1 MATAKTKSVWFCKEC
16 GNESP
21 KWMGRCPA
29 CGEWNTMVE
38 ETVATGK
45 KMTAV
50 TVPGAS
56 HKPLKLSEIDSARE
70 QRISLNNAEVDR
82 ILGGGLVEGSLVLIG
97 GEPGI
102 GKSTLSLQI
111 PLNCPALKTLYV
123 TGEESARQVKLRASR
138 IGGDDSGCMI
148 YSETLM
154 ENILEQARAMMPD
167 LMVVDSVQTMFSQ
180 NVESSPGSVTQIK
193 ETASMLLRFAKETGV
208 PVILIGHITKEGSI
222 AGPKILEHIVDVV
235 LQFEGDNRGTY
246 RLLRSI
252 KNRFGSTSELAV
264 FEMTGK
270 GLREVSNPSEM
281 LIPMHEEGLSGVAV
295 SAMLD
300 GTRPFL
306 IEVQSLVSSAAY
318 GTPQRSAT
326 GFDVRRLNMLLA
338 VLEKR
343 AGFKLGVKD
352 VFLNMAGGLKVSDPA
367 CDLAVIS
374 AVLSSNFDFAIPS
387 DICFAGE
394 IGLSGEVRPVAQ
406 TDRRIIEAARLGF
419 KKIYVSSYSS
429 LEGVG
434 NAAIEVVKVLFFLF
448 FAFCE
453 YGGATSTP
461 LDTSL
466 LFLFAF
472 SCLSCHS
479 RTSHDVTHKHLSDC
493 YHLAFCRSFLV
504 LEQCDVLVYLLCSTC
519 LVSLPFLLRSM
530 RRYNSVFVALAFFY
544 FSTARCF

>member
-1 MATAKTKSVWFCKEC
+1 M
-16 GNESP
+16 
-21 KWMGRCPA
+21 
-29 CGEWNTMVE
+29 
-38 ETVATGK
+38 ATGK
-45 KMTAV
+45 KAGV
-50 TVPGAS
+50 QSVAVPGAS
-56 HKPLKLSEIDSARE
+56 HKPMPLAEIDSTNE
-70 QRISLNNAEVDR
+70 NRISLNNAEVDR

-111 PLNCPALKTLYV
+111 PLNCPSLKTLYV
-123 TGEESARQVKLRASR
+123 TGEESARQVKLRAAR
-138 IGGDDSGCMI
+138 IGGDDSGCLI

-154 ENILEQARAMMPD
+154 ENIIAEARSIMPD
-167 LMVVDSVQTMFSQ
+167 LMVVDSVQTMYSQ

-193 ETASMLLRFAKETGV
+193 ETAAMLLRFAKETGV

-222 AGPKILEHIVDVV
+222 AGPKVLEHIVDVV
-235 LQFEGDNRGTY
+235 LQFEGDNRGSY

-306 IEVQSLVSSAAY
+306 IEVQALVSTAAY

-367 CDLAVIS
+367 CDLAVVA
-374 AVLSSNFDFAIPS
+374 AVLSSNFDFAVPS
-387 DICFAGE
+387 DVCFAGE
-394 IGLSGEVRPVAQ
+394 VGLSGEVRPVAQ

-419 KKIYVSSYSS
+419 RKIYVSNFSG
-429 LEGVG
+429 LENVPD
-434 NAAIEVVKVLFFLF
+434 NIEVVKV
-448 FAFCE
+448 
-453 YGGATSTP
+453 
-461 LDTSL
+461 
-466 LFLFAF
+466 
-472 SCLSCHS
+472 
-479 RTSHDVTHKHLSDC
+479 SDIPA
-493 YHLAFCRSFLV
+493 LCRSLFKG
-504 LEQCDVLVYLLCSTC
+504 
-519 LVSLPFLLRSM
+519 
-530 RRYNSVFVALAFFY
+530 N
-544 FSTARCF
+544 

>member
-1 MATAKTKSVWFCKEC
+1 MATLKTKTVWFCTSC

-21 KWMGRCPA
+21 KWMGKCPA

-45 KMTAV
+45 KSV
-50 TVPGAS
+50 RQSVSVPGS
-56 HKPLKLSEIDSARE
+56 NHKPIPLSDIESIHEA
-70 QRISLNNAEVDR
+70 RISLNNAELDR

-111 PLNCPALKTLYV
+111 PLSCPDLKTLYV
-123 TGEESARQVKLRASR
+123 TGEESAKQVKLRAAR
-138 IGGDDSGCMI
+138 IGGDDSACMI

-154 ENILEQARAMMPD
+154 ENIMSEARKMMPD
-167 LMVVDSVQTMFSQ
+167 LVIVDSVQTMFSQ
-180 NVESSPGSVTQIK
+180 NVDSSPGSVTQIK
-193 ETASMLLRFAKETGV
+193 ETAALLLRFAKETGI

-235 LQFEGDNRGTY
+235 LQFEGDNRGAY

-300 GTRPFL
+300 GSRPFL
-306 IEVQSLVSSAAY
+306 IEVQSLVSTAAY

-343 AGFKLGVKD
+343 AGFKLGIKD

-367 CDLAVIS
+367 CDLAVVC
-374 AVLSSNFDFAIPS
+374 AVLSSNFDFAIPPHV
-387 DICFAGE
+387 CFAGE
-394 IGLSGEVRPVAQ
+394 VGLSGEVRPVAQ
-406 TDRRIIEAARLGF
+406 TDRRIVEAARLGYS
-419 KKIYVSSYSS
+419 KIFVSSFSN
-429 LEGVG
+429 LDNVPDGIQV
-434 NAAIEVVKVLFFLF
+434 IKVADIPTL
-448 FAFCE
+448 CR
-453 YGGATSTP
+453 
-461 LDTSL
+461 L
-466 LFLFAF
+466 LFKA
-472 SCLSCHS
+472 
-479 RTSHDVTHKHLSDC
+479 
-493 YHLAFCRSFLV
+493 
-504 LEQCDVLVYLLCSTC
+504 E
-519 LVSLPFLLRSM
+519 
-530 RRYNSVFVALAFFY
+530 
-544 FSTARCF
+544 

>member
-1 MATAKTKSVWFCKEC
+1 MATVKTKSVWFCKAC
-16 GNESP
+16 GNESS

-45 KMTAV
+45 KSSAQSIS
-50 TVPGAS
+50 VPGAAQ
-56 HKPLKLSEIDSARE
+56 KPMPLAEIDSTYE
-70 QRISLNNAEVDR
+70 QRISLNNAEVNR
-82 ILGGGLVEGSLVLIG
+82 ILGGGMVQGSLVLIG

-111 PLNCPALKTLYV
+111 PLNCPDLKTLYV
-123 TGEESARQVKLRASR
+123 TGEESAKQVKLRAGR
-138 IGGDDSGCMI
+138 IGGDDSNCLI

-154 ENILEQARAMMPD
+154 ENILNEARKIMPD

-193 ETASMLLRFAKETGV
+193 ETAAMLLRFAKETGV

-222 AGPKILEHIVDVV
+222 AGPKVLEHIVDVV

-306 IEVQSLVSSAAY
+306 IEVQSLVSTAAY

-367 CDLAVIS
+367 CDLAIIC
-374 AVLSSNFDFAIPS
+374 AVLSSNFDFAISS

-394 IGLSGEVRPVAQ
+394 VGLSGEIRPVAQ
-406 TDRRIIEAARLGF
+406 TDRRVIEAARLGF
-419 KKIYVSSYSS
+419 KKIYVSAYSS
-429 LEGVG
+429 LEGVDLQS
-434 NAAIEVVKVLFFLF
+434 IEVVKV
-448 FAFCE
+448 A
-453 YGGATSTP
+453 
-461 LDTSL
+461 
-466 LFLFAF
+466 
-472 SCLSCHS
+472 
-479 RTSHDVTHKHLSDC
+479 DVPAL
-493 YHLAFCRSFLV
+493 CRSLFKG
-504 LEQCDVLVYLLCSTC
+504 
-519 LVSLPFLLRSM
+519 
-530 RRYNSVFVALAFFY
+530 N
-544 FSTARCF
+544 

>member
-1 MATAKTKSVWFCKEC
+1 MATVKTKTVWFCKEC

-38 ETVATGK
+38 EKVATGK
-45 KMTAV
+45 KSSV
-50 TVPGAS
+50 VDVRIPGAG
-56 HKPLKLSEIDSARE
+56 HKPMPLSHIDSSVE
-70 QRISLNNAEVDR
+70 NRISLNNAEVDR

-111 PLNCPALKTLYV
+111 PLHCSNLKTLYV
-123 TGEESARQVKLRASR
+123 TGEESAKQVKLRAAR
-138 IGGDDSGCMI
+138 IGGDDSNCMI

-154 ENILEQARAMMPD
+154 ENIIAEAREMMPD
-167 LMVVDSVQTMFSQ
+167 LMVVDSVQTMYSQ
-180 NVESSPGSVTQIK
+180 SVESSPGSVSQIK
-193 ETASMLLRFAKETGV
+193 ETAAMLLRFAKETGV

-306 IEVQSLVSSAAY
+306 IEVQALVSSAAY

-367 CDLAVIS
+367 CDLAVIC
-374 AVLSSNFDFAIPS
+374 AVLSSNFDFAIPA
-387 DICFAGE
+387 DTCFAGE
-394 IGLSGEVRPVAQ
+394 VGLSGEIRPVAQ
-406 TDRRIIEAARLGF
+406 TDRRVIEAARLGF
-419 KKIYVSSYSS
+419 KRIFVSGFSS
-429 LEGVG
+429 LEGLG
-434 NAAIEVVKVLFFLF
+434 GQDINGIEIVKV
-448 FAFCE
+448 
-453 YGGATSTP
+453 S
-461 LDTSL
+461 
-466 LFLFAF
+466 
-472 SCLSCHS
+472 
-479 RTSHDVTHKHLSDC
+479 DVPAL
-493 YHLAFCRSFLV
+493 CRSLFKG
-504 LEQCDVLVYLLCSTC
+504 
-519 LVSLPFLLRSM
+519 
-530 RRYNSVFVALAFFY
+530 N
-544 FSTARCF
+544 

>member
-1 MATAKTKSVWFCKEC
+1 MATVKTKTVWFCKEC
-16 GNESP
+16 GNEST

-29 CGEWNTMVE
+29 CGEWNSMVE

-45 KMTAV
+45 KNASAAV
-50 TVPGAS
+50 TVPGAG
-56 HKPLKLSEIDSARE
+56 HKPLPLSEIDSSVE
-70 QRISLNNAEVDR
+70 SRISLNNGEVDR
-82 ILGGGLVEGSLVLIG
+82 ILGGGMVEGSLVLIG

-111 PLNCPALKTLYV
+111 PLHCPDLKTLYV
-123 TGEESARQVKLRASR
+123 TGEESEKQVKLRAAR
-138 IGGDDSGCMI
+138 IGGDCSNCLI

-154 ENILEQARAMMPD
+154 EDIIAQARSIMPD
-167 LMVVDSVQTMFSQ
+167 LMVVDSVQTMFSR

-193 ETASMLLRFAKETGV
+193 ETAAMLLRFAKETGV

-235 LQFEGDNRGTY
+235 LQFEGDNRGAY

-306 IEVQSLVSSAAY
+306 IEVQSLVSTAAY

-343 AGFKLGVKD
+343 AGFKLSIKD

-367 CDLAVIS
+367 CDLAVIA

-387 DICFAGE
+387 DVCFAGE
-394 IGLSGEVRPVAQ
+394 IGLSGEIRPVAQ

-419 KKIYVSSYSS
+419 KRIFVSSFTALDG
-429 LEGVG
+429 LEEQGVKG
-434 NAAIEVVKVLFFLF
+434 IEVVKVADVPALCRALFK
-448 FAFCE
+448 A
-453 YGGATSTP
+453 
-461 LDTSL
+461 D
-466 LFLFAF
+466 
-472 SCLSCHS
+472 
-479 RTSHDVTHKHLSDC
+479 
-493 YHLAFCRSFLV
+493 
-504 LEQCDVLVYLLCSTC
+504 
-519 LVSLPFLLRSM
+519 
-530 RRYNSVFVALAFFY
+530 
-544 FSTARCF
+544 

>member
-1 MATAKTKSVWFCKEC
+1 MAMAKTKSVWFCTSC

-45 KMTAV
+45 AARNAAAE
-50 TVPGAS
+50 VPGGGQ
-56 HKPLKLSEIDSARE
+56 KPMPLSEIDSTQE
-70 QRISLNNAEVDR
+70 NRISLNNSEVDR

-111 PLNCPALKTLYV
+111 PLGCPALRTLYV
-123 TGEESARQVKLRASR
+123 TGEESAKQVKLRASR
-138 IGGDDSGCMI
+138 LGGDDSNCLI
-148 YSETLM
+148 YSETSM
-154 ENILEQARAMMPD
+154 ENILDEAKKLHPD
-167 LMVVDSVQTMFSQ
+167 LMVVDSVQTMFS
-180 NVESSPGSVTQIK
+180 NRVESSPGSVSQIK
-193 ETASMLLRFAKETGV
+193 ETAALLLRFAKETGI

-281 LIPMHEEGLSGVAV
+281 LIPMHGEGLSGVAV

-343 AGFKLGVKD
+343 AGFKLSVKD
-352 VFLNMAGGLKVSDPA
+352 VFLNMAGGLKVNDPA
-367 CDLAVIS
+367 CDLAVIC

-387 DICFAGE
+387 DVCFAGE
-394 IGLSGEVRPVAQ
+394 VGLSGEIRPVSQ
-406 TDRRIIEAARLGF
+406 TDRRVIEAQRLGF
-419 KKIYVSSYSS
+419 RKIFVSSFGSS
-429 LEGVG
+429 DNYPKG
-434 NAAIEVVKVLFFLF
+434 IEVVRVADVPSLCRILFK
-448 FAFCE
+448 
-453 YGGATSTP
+453 G
-461 LDTSL
+461 
-466 LFLFAF
+466 
-472 SCLSCHS
+472 
-479 RTSHDVTHKHLSDC
+479 
-493 YHLAFCRSFLV
+493 
-504 LEQCDVLVYLLCSTC
+504 
-519 LVSLPFLLRSM
+519 
-530 RRYNSVFVALAFFY
+530 
-544 FSTARCF
+544 

>member
-1 MATAKTKSVWFCKEC
+1 M
-16 GNESP
+16 
-21 KWMGRCPA
+21 
-29 CGEWNTMVE
+29 
-38 ETVATGK
+38 
-45 KMTAV
+45 
-50 TVPGAS
+50 
-56 HKPLKLSEIDSARE
+56 HLSEIDSSQE
-70 QRISLNNAEVDR
+70 SRISLGNGEMDR

-111 PLNCPALKTLYV
+111 PLHCPHLKTLYV
-123 TGEESARQVKLRASR
+123 TGEESARQVKLRAAR
-138 IGGDDSGCMI
+138 IGGDDSDCLI

-154 ENILEQARAMMPD
+154 ENILEQAREIMPD

-180 NVESSPGSVTQIK
+180 NVESSPGSITQIK
-193 ETASMLLRFAKETGV
+193 ETAALLLRFAKETGV

-235 LQFEGDNRGTY
+235 LQFEGENRGTY

-343 AGFKLGVKD
+343 AGFKLSVKD
-352 VFLNMAGGLKVSDPA
+352 VFLNMAGGLRVNDPA
-367 CDLAVIS
+367 CDLAVIC
-374 AVLSSNFDFAIPS
+374 AVLSSNFDYAIPS
-387 DICFAGE
+387 DTCFAGE
-394 IGLSGEVRPVAQ
+394 VGLSGEIRPVAQ
-406 TDRRIIEAARLGF
+406 TDRRVIEAARLGF

-429 LEGVG
+429 LDDLKPEG
-434 NAAIEVVKVLFFLF
+434 IEVVKV
-448 FAFCE
+448 A
-453 YGGATSTP
+453 
-461 LDTSL
+461 
-466 LFLFAF
+466 
-472 SCLSCHS
+472 
-479 RTSHDVTHKHLSDC
+479 DVPAL
-493 YHLAFCRSFLV
+493 CRSLF
-504 LEQCDVLVYLLCSTC
+504 
-519 LVSLPFLLRSM
+519 RG
-530 RRYNSVFVALAFFY
+530 
-544 FSTARCF
+544 

>member
-1 MATAKTKSVWFCKEC
+1 
-16 GNESP
+16 
-21 KWMGRCPA
+21 MGRCPA

-45 KMTAV
+45 KSGPAV
-50 TVPGAS
+50 ASSVPGSGQKPMPLS
-56 HKPLKLSEIDSARE
+56 HIDSSVE
-70 QRISLNNAEVDR
+70 NRISLNNGEVDR

-111 PLNCPALKTLYV
+111 PLHCSHLKTLYV
-123 TGEESARQVKLRASR
+123 TGEESAKQVKLRAAR
-138 IGGDDSGCMI
+138 IGGDDTNCFI

-154 ENILEQARAMMPD
+154 ENIIAEARTMMPD

-193 ETASMLLRFAKETGV
+193 ETAAMLLRFAKETGV

-306 IEVQSLVSSAAY
+306 IEVQALVSSAAY

-343 AGFKLGVKD
+343 AGFKLSVKD

-367 CDLAVIS
+367 CDLAVVS

-387 DICFAGE
+387 DVCFAGE

-419 KKIYVSSYSS
+419 KKIYVSSFSS
-429 LEGVG
+429 LEGLD
-434 NAAIEVVKVLFFLF
+434 AELSAKLP
-448 FAFCE
+448 
-453 YGGATSTP
+453 STP
-461 LDTSL
+461 SGTSGSSESSLSSVSSGSSGTSL
-466 LFLFAF
+466 SSGSSVHSVSRISGIQVIKVADVPALCRTLF
-472 SCLSCHS
+472 
-479 RTSHDVTHKHLSDC
+479 KG
-493 YHLAFCRSFLV
+493 
-504 LEQCDVLVYLLCSTC
+504 
-519 LVSLPFLLRSM
+519 
-530 RRYNSVFVALAFFY
+530 
-544 FSTARCF
+544 